1 MSKVALRMEGIY
13 KTFPGVIAVDTVD
26 LHVGYGEVLAL
37 IGENG
42 AGKSTMIKMLAG
54 AVPKDRGNIYIDD
67 NLLDDYNPKQA
78 IDHGISV
85 IYQELNY
92 LNQLSIAENIFL
104 GNMPLKGKTKLVN
117 FAELKKRSM
126 EIQKLVG
133 LDHHDPMTTLEGLS
147 VGEKQLVEIGK
158 AYARNVKILVLDEP
172 TSALNDRE
180 CEKLFSLI
188 EMLRKDNKA
197 IIYISHKLDE
207 IMRIS
212 DRVQV
217 MRDGKNV
224 GDKLT
229 SEITKDEM
237 ISMMVGRSIKEMYPI
252 SKRDIGEP
260 LLEVREM
267 SSDFLKDISFTL
279 HKGEILGFFGL
290 MGAGCD
296 QIVRSLFGELP
307 ISSGQI
313 LIEGKEVKIDSPLSA
328 IKNGIGY
335 VPSERK
341 TEGLILTSTIK
352 HNVTLLMVD
361 KLSKGVRFNTKEESR
376 IAQESKEQFNIK
388 APDIETVVESLSGG
402 NQQKVVLAKW
412 MTNNPKILVLND
424 PTRGIDVGA
433 KVEIFKLMEKFCK
446 QGLGIIM
453 VSSEMAEV
461 MFTSDRMHVVHEGA
475 IRAEFTKEEAT
486 QENIMRKA
494 VGE

>member
-1 MSKVALRMEGIY
+1 MSEIALRMEKIY
-13 KTFPGVIAVDTVD
+13 KTYPGVVAVDTVD
-26 LHVGYGEVLAL
+26 LHVDYGEVLAL

-42 AGKSTMIKMLAG
+42 AGKSTMIKILAG
-54 AVPKDRGNIYIDD
+54 ATPKDRGDVYVDGQ
-67 NLLDDYNPKQA
+67 LLESYNPKQA

-104 GNMPLKGKTKLVN
+104 GNMPLKGKTKLVD
-117 FAELKKRSM
+117 FKELKRRSM
-126 EIQKLVG
+126 TIQKLIG
-133 LDHHDPMTTLEGLS
+133 LNHLDPLTKLEGLS
-147 VGEKQLVEIGK
+147 VGEKQLIEIGK

-180 CEKLFSLI
+180 CEKLFALI
-188 EMLRKDNKA
+188 EMLKKENKA

-207 IMRIS
+207 VMQIS

-224 GDKLT
+224 GDKPT
-229 SEITKDEM
+229 KDITKDEM
-237 ISMMVGRSIKEMYPI
+237 IGMMVGRSIKEMYPI
-252 SKRDIGEP
+252 SKREIGEP
-260 LLEVREM
+260 LLEVKGM
-267 SSDFLKDISFTL
+267 SSDFLNDISFTL

-296 QIVRSLFGELP
+296 QIVRSIFGEL
-307 ISSGQI
+307 QI
-313 LIEGKEVKIDSPLSA
+313 TGGEIYIEGKQVKIDSPASA

-341 TEGLILTSTIK
+341 TEGLILSSTIK
-352 HNVTLLMVD
+352 RNATLLLVD
-361 KLSKGVRFNTKEESR
+361 NLSKGVRFDAKKEQE
-376 IAQESKEQFNIK
+376 IADECKKQFNIK
-388 APDIETVVESLSGG
+388 APSTETIVESLSGG

-461 MFTSDRMHVVHEGA
+461 MFTSDRMHVVHNGT
-475 IRAEFTKEEAT
+475 IRAEISKEEAT
-486 QENIMRKA
+486 QELIMRKA

>member
-1 MSKVALRMEGIY
+1 MSETALKMVGIY
-13 KTFPGVIAVDTVD
+13 KQYPGVIAVDTVD
-26 LHVGYGEVLAL
+26 LDVNYGEVLAL

-42 AGKSTMIKMLAG
+42 AGKSTMMKILAG
-54 AVPKDRGNIYIDD
+54 AETRDRGDVLIEGTS
-67 NLLDDYNPKQA
+67 LGCYNARQA
-78 IDHGISV
+78 IDNGISV

-92 LNQLSIAENIFL
+92 LNLMSIAENIFL
-104 GNMPLKGKTKLVN
+104 GNMPVKPNTKLVD
-117 FAELKKRSM
+117 FSELRRRSR

-133 LDHHDPMTTLEGLS
+133 LDHLDPMTKLTGLS

-188 EMLRKDNKA
+188 EMIKKEGKA

-224 GDKLT
+224 GVKPT
-229 SEITKDEM
+229 AEITKNEM

-252 SKRDIGEP
+252 SPREIGEP
-260 LLEVREM
+260 LLEVKGM
-267 SSDFLKDISFTL
+267 SSDFLKDVNFTL

-307 ISSGQI
+307 VTAGEVF
-313 LIEGKEVKIDSPLSA
+313 IEGRKKKIDSPSSA

-341 TEGLILTSTIK
+341 TEGLILSSTVK
-352 HNVTLLMVD
+352 RNVTLLMLD
-361 KLSKGVRFNTKEESR
+361 HLSKGLWFDAQEEDR
-376 IAQESKEQFNIK
+376 IAKESKQKFNIK
-388 APDIETVVESLSGG
+388 APTVDTVVESLSGG

-412 MTNNPKILVLND
+412 MTNRPKVLVLND

-433 KVEIFKLMEKFCK
+433 KVEIYKLMEQFCK
-446 QGLGIIM
+446 EGLGVIM

-475 IRAEFTKEEAT
+475 IRAEFIKGKAT
-486 QENIMRKA
+486 QEEIMRKA

>member
-1 MSKVALRMEGIY
+1 LSKVALKMEGIY
-13 KTFPGVIAVDTVD
+13 KQYPGVIAVDTVN
-26 LHVGYGEVLAL
+26 LSVNYGEALAL

-42 AGKSTMIKMLAG
+42 AGKSTMMKILAG
-54 AVPKDRGNIYIDD
+54 AETKDRGNIYIDGQ
-67 NLLDDYNPKQA
+67 LLGDYNAKQA

-92 LNQLSIAENIFL
+92 LNTMSIAENIFL
-104 GNMPLKGKTKLVN
+104 GNMPVKGKTKLID
-117 FAELKKRSM
+117 FAELKRKSK

-133 LDHHDPMTTLEGLS
+133 LEHLDPMSKLEGLS

-180 CEKLFSLI
+180 CEKLFALI
-188 EMLRKDNKA
+188 EMIKKDGKA
-197 IIYISHKLDE
+197 LIYISHKLDE

-224 GDKLT
+224 GDKPT
-229 SEITKDEM
+229 SKITKDDM

-252 SKRDIGEP
+252 SAREIGEP
-260 LLEVREM
+260 LLEVKGM
-267 SSDFLKDISFTL
+267 CSDFLKDVSFTL

-307 ISSGQI
+307 VTAGEIYV
-313 LIEGKEVKIDSPLSA
+313 EGKKKNINSPASA
-328 IKNGIGY
+328 IKCGIGY

-341 TEGLILTSTIK
+341 TEGLILSATIK
-352 HNVTLLMVD
+352 RNVTLLMLD
-361 KLSKGVRFNTKEESR
+361 QLSQGVRFNTREEDR
-376 IAQESKEQFNIK
+376 IAIESKKQFNIK
-388 APDIETVVESLSGG
+388 APDVETVVESLSGG

-412 MTNNPKILVLND
+412 MTNKPKILVLND

-433 KVEIFKLMEKFCK
+433 KVEIYKLMERFCK
-446 QGLGIIM
+446 EGLGIIM

-475 IRAEFTKEEAT
+475 IWAEFSKSEANQEE
-486 QENIMRKA
+486 IMRKA